1 MRTRTACIADRL
13 PARSVQWSL
22 LLAVVA
28 LLYLQSTT
36 ALAATPPPAAAVVLP
51 EPVVL
56 VLKLVSANYVK
67 PTTGVVITDDGL
79 VLVPAGFVSA
89 GDEIVVMDGGTDI
102 TRNARPSRPVKRSIS
117 DGLAVLSV
125 EGLARPGIIQSEGRL
140 SAARVYHLAAF
151 PVAEKIAQGAQ
162 PLWLPVKLVQHA
174 ESGRFSVSAETP
186 LPATSGAI
194 IDDCGY
200 LVGLSLAADGSDA
213 AADKKPVAILGDD
226 LSLLFDSMQI
236 KLKRAVCKPAG
247 SPEPARETPVKADRS
262 AEPEQVADIIESK
275 PAEETQPANITPT
288 GLEPGNPTDSTPP
301 VDSKSEA
308 SIWAVIPGWIWLT
321 GAVILLALLAK
332 FIVFLRQSR
341 RESGP
346 GGQRQAPVD
355 TQPASD
361 EPDTA
366 PLHNGPDVSPHRPAA
381 ASAEDDIPDLDA
393 LPDGYDSLVVIEGWL
408 GDGTGFKRY
417 CPVNSGLV
425 DVVIGRGDAELS
437 IEMPAISRRHVRLE
451 NADELLTVSDLG
463 SSNGTFIRGIP
474 CLPGEVM
481 FIGPEDEILL
491 GDVRFH
497 IHLLHGAKQ

>member
-1 MRTRTACIADRL
+1 MRIRTTCMPNRS
-13 PARSVQWSL
+13 PARSVQWFL
-22 LLAVVA
+22 LLVGVA
-28 LLYLQSTT
+28 LLHLQSTT
-36 ALAATPPPAAAVVLP
+36 TLAATPAAAVVLP

-67 PTTGVVITDDGL
+67 PTTGIVISDDGL
-79 VLVPAGFVSA
+79 VLVPADFVSA

-151 PVAEKIAQGAQ
+151 PAAEKIAQGDQ
-162 PLWLPVKLVQHA
+162 PLWLPVKLVKHA

-194 IDDCGY
+194 IDECGY
-200 LVGLSLAADGSDA
+200 LVGLSLATDGTDA
-213 AADKKPVAILGDD
+213 AADKKPVTILGDD

-247 SPEPARETPVKADRS
+247 APEPALEMPVTADRS

-275 PAEETQPANITPT
+275 PAEETQPANMIAT
-288 GLEPGNPTDSTPP
+288 GLKPGNPTDSTPP
-301 VDSKSEA
+301 VDSKSDA
-308 SIWAVIPGWIWLT
+308 SIWAVSPGWISLT

-332 FIVFLRQSR
+332 FIFFLRKNR
-341 RESGP
+341 REAAP
-346 GGQRQAPVD
+346 GGQPQAPVD
-355 TQPASD
+355 TQPISD

-366 PLHNGPDVSPHRPAA
+366 PLHNGPDVSPRRPAA

-393 LPDGYDSLVVIEGWL
+393 LPDYYDSLVVIEGWL
-408 GDGTGFKRY
+408 GDGSGFKRY

-474 CLPGEVM
+474 CLAGEVM